1 MIRGI
6 RGVQSGRTFKRAR
19 NLACSAPATS
29 SRWPS
34 PFFRPT
40 PAPPSV
46 SPYHQAVRRTFLDAI
61 PRTERRVD
69 KRAYSTVSPLLD
81 PTLAARI
88 RRLLRRHPGL
98 LVIDRSRPS
107 LLRFFAFL
115 AIFILASTASY
126 NLIPSTRHFAQA
138 ILRCARLMVA
148 VTGDVIEY
156 KRTFSQEYATV
167 EEKREAY
174 SQCHKNS
181 AVRLLRALEA
191 LGGIYIKVR
200 SRVSHRFNGQGS
212 GRLTGA
218 DHAYHP
224 FRP

>member
-1 MIRGI
+1 ML
-6 RGVQSGRTFKRAR
+6 RGVQSGRTFDRAR
-19 NLACSAPATS
+19 NVACSGSATS

-46 SPYHQAVRRTFLDAI
+46 SPYRCTFLNAI

-69 KRAYSTVSPLLD
+69 KRAYSKASPLLD

-107 LLRFFAFL
+107 LLRFLAFL

-200 SRVSHRFNGQGS
+200 SRVSPEYNEQGPS
-212 GRLTGA
+212 RLTGA
-218 DHAYHP
+218 DHACHL